1 MYLKQTRNQPG
12 RPCGR
17 IYKEFGLHGQSMEL
31 FDASVDPPP
40 NAWCDTDNNGQC
52 DMYSTSFGDDQV
64 MSMMPYSG
72 KNACTKNS
80 SLNPSPL
87 LI

>member
-17 IYKEFGLHGQSMEL
+17 IYQEFGLHGQSMEL
-31 FDASVDPPP
+31 LDASVDPPS
-40 NAWCDTDNNGQC
+40 NDVCYTTYNGKC
-52 DMYSTSFGDDQV
+52 DMYSTTFGDDHV

-72 KNACTKNS
+72 KNSCTKKFRS
-80 SLNPSPL
+80 QA
-87 LI
+87 